1 MSNPRYTGPMRLTP
15 EQSQQIKR
23 EAAEVFGQP
32 VDVVLF
38 GSRVHDHQRGGDIDL
53 LVRLSRSVSD
63 PAFRAARLSAR
74 LNRRFNGRKVDVLV
88 QGPSIRRLPIH
99 EVAEQTGVQ
108 L

>member
-1 MSNPRYTGPMRLTP
+1 MRLTS

-23 EAAEVFGQP
+23 EAAQVFGQP
-32 VDVVLF
+32 VEVVLF
-38 GSRVHDHQRGGDIDL
+38 GSRVQDHRRGGDIDL
-53 LVRLSRSVSD
+53 LVRFVEPVTD
-63 PAFRAARLSAR
+63 PTFRAARLSAR
-74 LNRRFNGRKVDVLV
+74 LSRLFNGRKVDVLV